1 MVKPTPEFPY
11 VEYTKQ
17 EDEQGFPKLDKLAE
31 GGEVIPP
38 EIVDALA
45 SDPEVPN
52 LEESSSSLQSE
63 PGTYTGEY
71 EQVWKNN

>member
-11 VEYTKQ
+11 VESTKQ
-17 EDEQGFPKLDKLAE
+17 EDEQGIPKLAQ
-31 GGEVIPP
+31 GGEIIPP
-38 EIVDALA
+38 EVVDALA
-45 SDPEVPN
+45 SDTEVPN
-52 LEESSSSLQSE
+52 LEDASSSLQSE